1 MENQDNNV
9 TNPTESS
16 ENIVNFNKNTT
27 NINTINI
34 NVDFLKQL
42 RQLIE
47 VTNDRIKWKTSELLP
62 VGIIIKQLDDLL
74 KDKSLKIQKGHVK
87 VINKKFSNK
96 EIIKNSFEWAP
107 SNYRNFISH
116 SPEQSKEHALM
127 DKSEKIVT
135 R

>member
-1 MENQDNNV
+1 MEKQDNNV
-9 TNPTESS
+9 RTPTESS

-27 NINTINI
+27 NVNTINI

-74 KDKSLKIQKGHVK
+74 KDK
-87 VINKKFSNK
+87 
-96 EIIKNSFEWAP
+96 
-107 SNYRNFISH
+107 
-116 SPEQSKEHALM
+116 
-127 DKSEKIVT
+127 
-135 R
+135 